1 MSDKQGLTSGPNTR
15 GTFDIL
21 WLCLTTLAMC
31 VWTAVHPNISLKPG
45 TKNSLVTR
53 LGMMLVAIVFPE
65 VIISSAW
72 RQFRLAHWLRTEFK
86 CLYLTRA
93 GIGLQVR
100 HHQIKIASKTN

>member
-86 CLYLTRA
+86 CLNLTRA
-93 GIGLQVR
+93 WTGLQVR